1 MFDSILITFVL
12 YGIHVLSMLFV
23 FMYVHC
29 CPWRITSDDIRACRL
44 AVTRR
49 VSLVEQE
56 LLTILVHLS
65 TPLYSGDF
73 SAQTLVFCLVLYLRF
88 FVILLF
94 SFRPLHCLSFF
105 NLWLLITTLV
115 SSNLLYI
122 ISSTLR
128 NYSTLICV
136 NMARNQDLRYKY
148 VENLPGSI
156 FLFTSRYFTFRF
168 QQDTFEYR

>member
-1 MFDSILITFVL
+1 M

-49 VSLVEQE
+49 LSLVEQELLTILVHMSSPPSYSEVLAAQTLVFSLVLVEQE

-65 TPLYSGDF
+65 SPPSYSGVLA
-73 SAQTLVFCLVLYLRF
+73 AQTLVFCLVLYLRF
-88 FVILLF
+88 FVFLSL
-94 SFRPLHCLSFF
+94 SFRPLYCLSFF

-115 SSNLLYI
+115 SSNFFLHYLFDSTEFLY
-122 ISSTLR
+122 THL
-128 NYSTLICV
+128 C
-136 NMARNQDLRYKY
+136 
-148 VENLPGSI
+148 
-156 FLFTSRYFTFRF
+156 
-168 QQDTFEYR
+168 